1 MKNLTYIFL
10 AGLLFMLGCGPASDS
25 VDNPKAAVYYWRTS
39 LTLDSVE
46 RQFLSDHNVGK
57 MYVRYFDITL
67 DENQQ
72 LLVAQNDSLQESEPR
87 PLPYDQL
94 EGFLQ
99 AVKNENDDEHQFV
112 ALHADI
118 SVPYGKIVEVLDKG
132 SKVGLKIVLATK
144 PMDSNAPAQQPAAEP
159 LQQAQ
164 PEPQAST
171 STNAPQQ

>member
-10 AGLLFMLGCGPASDS
+10 AGLLFMLGCRPASDS

-72 LLVAQNDSLQESEPR
+72 LRPNATITFHDSIPSGIEVIPTVFIVNNCLEHGIDTIAPLLVKRVLQM
-87 PLPYDQL
+87 
-94 EGFLQ
+94 
-99 AVKNENDDEHQFV
+99 NETH
-112 ALHADI
+112 DI
-118 SVPYGKIVEVLDKG
+118 
-132 SKVGLKIVLATK
+132 A
-144 PMDSNAPAQQPAAEP
+144 
-159 LQQAQ
+159 
-164 PEPQAST
+164 
-171 STNAPQQ
+171 